1 MKNKYHNILIFTFLI
16 NLTILVLGYFNTIFI
31 EDEPYII
38 REEERM
44 ILKNLKSFEMKEKEF
59 FILFNKIRTRDGLEG
74 YDSVKEFYTKL
85 QKFPPEPK
93 DKLQKTLNELFIEA
107 YTEADKSIQRIYI
120 YRKTGEPIALIYSNL
135 FEDKFIDKRGEL
147 LRSISRTRTLLKQ
160 HIKDKKNAKEK

>member
-1 MKNKYHNILIFTFLI
+1 MKNKYYNILIFTFVV

-31 EDEPYII
+31 EDEPYLI

-85 QKFPPEPK
+85 QQFPPEPK
-93 DKLQKTLNELFIEA
+93 DKLQQALNELFIEA
-107 YTEADKSIQRIYI
+107 YSEADKSIQRIYI

-135 FEDKFIDKRGEL
+135 FEDKFIDKRSEL
-147 LRSISRTRTLLKQ
+147 LRSISRTRDLLKQ
-160 HIKDKKNAKEK
+160 HIKDRKHAKEK